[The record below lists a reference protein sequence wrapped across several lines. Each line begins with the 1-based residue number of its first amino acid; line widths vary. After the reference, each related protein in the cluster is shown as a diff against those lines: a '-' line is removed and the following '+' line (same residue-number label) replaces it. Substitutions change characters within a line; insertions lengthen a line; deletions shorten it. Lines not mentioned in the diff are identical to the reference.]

1 MPKIKN
7 ISPLGALDVPLLR
20 AVLESDEIVTVTE
33 DQARAL
39 LQQPDNFEP
48 ADRPAKSLDADLRA
62 EQDAAEAESHD
73 GEEQDAGADAGAA
86 DTEGTSK

>member
-20 AVLESDEIVTVTE
+20 TVVEAEELVTVTE

-39 LQQPDNFEP
+39 LLQPDNFEA
-48 ADRPAKSLDADLRA
+48 ADRPAKSIAADLRA
-62 EQDAAEAESHD
+62 QQEAEAAEGHD
-73 GEEQDAGADAGAA
+73 DQEQDAGAEAGAA
-86 DTEGTSK
+86 DTEGASK